1 MIGIKISKRPTRGV
15 TKSLKFPVTS
25 TQFDQDDVS
34 RKFNGCNFE
43 KNRSEVR
50 EAGTPFHRTQVA
62 MLKLGHGFV
71 QFTEF
76 PSPKNATNPG
86 VFQQTDSSPTALVG
100 GAFHPSPERQCGA
113 SLPRRRRRTTVGRRA
128 ADGERRADG
137 GGGGGGRHRTTRSSG
152 GRRCGGA
159 GQTTSVTSLPG
170 PGTPSPPPRVVVHGA
185 SLDRRPPST
194 G

>member
-1 MIGIKISKRPTRGV
+1 MIGIKINKRSTRSV
-15 TKSLKFPVTS
+15 TRYLKFSVTS

-50 EAGTPFHRTQVA
+50 EAGTSFHRTQVE
-62 MLKLGHGFV
+62 LKLGHGFV

-100 GAFHPSPERQCGA
+100 GAFHPSPARRCGA
-113 SLPRRRRRTTVGRRA
+113 SLPRRRRRRRA
-128 ADGERRADG
+128 AVRRAANGGTSASGERRTDG
-137 GGGGGGRHRTTRSSG
+137 GGGGGGRYRATRSSG
-152 GRRCGGA
+152 GGGA
-159 GQTTSVTSLPG
+159 AVP
-170 PGTPSPPPRVVVHGA
+170 A
-185 SLDRRPPST
+185 RRPA
-194 G
+194 